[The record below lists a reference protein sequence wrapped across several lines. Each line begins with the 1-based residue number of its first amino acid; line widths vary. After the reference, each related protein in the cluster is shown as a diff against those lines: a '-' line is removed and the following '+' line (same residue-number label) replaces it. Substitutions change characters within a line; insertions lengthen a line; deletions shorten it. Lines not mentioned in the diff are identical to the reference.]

1 MTATAED
8 VERTARDTARAQ
20 WGVAGVVMVGS
31 MAGSGLAFHY
41 LGEPAALGVLIA
53 LAVDL
58 ALATWLRISSRLRA
72 VGLTSRAGW
81 VLEVTTAVQ
90 TLYLNV
96 GAAVFRGINQE
107 SAAAHWCLGIAHSFL
122 PIDLVL
128 FSLASAGARMKL
140 LWLQRDTETA
150 DRAERDRQ
158 LAAERV
164 EFDRQQRERQDIER
178 RRANG
183 ELVTAQDVF
192 AEAQRLRT
200 LARTEADEATRL
212 RVLTEQERDA
222 AEAASTATQA
232 AAEKLARQQRKPV
245 TSAPARKRGNSQPA
259 SPEARKQWIREQRA
273 AGHNP
278 TGADVDREFGPPKTG
293 WRLVK
298 QVEEEISAAMDAELA
313 QVVGGGR

>member
-1 MTATAED
+1 LTATAQD

-96 GAAVFRGINQE
+96 GAAVFRGIDQD

-140 LWLQRDTETA
+140 LRLQRDTETA
-150 DRAERDRQ
+150 DHAERDRQ
-158 LAAERV
+158 LAAERA
-164 EFDRQQRERQDIER
+164 EFDRQQRGRQELER

-183 ELVTAQDVF
+183 ELVTAQDVL
-192 AEAQRLRT
+192 AEAQRLRDQ
-200 LARTEADEATRL
+200 ARQVATEETRL
-212 RVLTEQERDA
+212 RELAEQERDTT
-222 AEAASTATQA
+222 EAAITATQA
-232 AAEKLARQQRKPV
+232 AAEKLAKQQRKTTPNP
-245 TSAPARKRGNSQPA
+245 TRSKKSIATPDERR
-259 SPEARKQWIREQRA
+259 QWIREQRA
-273 AGHNP
+273 AGNNP
-278 TGADVDREFGPPKTG
+278 SGADVDREFGAPKSG

>member
-1 MTATAED
+1 MTATAQD

-96 GAAVFRGINQE
+96 GAAVFRGIDQD

-140 LWLQRDTETA
+140 LRLQRDTEAA

-158 LAAERV
+158 LAAERA
-164 EFDRQQRERQDIER
+164 EFDRQQRERRDVER

-183 ELVTAQDVF
+183 ELITAQDVLT
-192 AEAQRLRT
+192 EAQRLRDQ
-200 LARTEADEATRL
+200 ARQVATEETRL
-212 RVLTEQERDA
+212 RELAEQERDTT
-222 AEAASTATQA
+222 EAAITATQA
-232 AAEKLARQQRKPV
+232 AAEKLAKQQRKTTPNP
-245 TSAPARKRGNSQPA
+245 TRSKKGSAG
-259 SPEARKQWIREQRA
+259 PEERRQWIREQRA
-273 AGHNP
+273 AGGNP
-278 TGADVDREFGPPKTG
+278 SGADVDREFGPPKSG

>member
-1 MTATAED
+1 LTATAQD

-96 GAAVFRGINQE
+96 GAAVFRGIDQD

-140 LWLQRDTETA
+140 LRLQRDTETA

-158 LAAERV
+158 IATERA
-164 EFDRQQRERQDIER
+164 EFDRQQRERQELER

-183 ELVTAQDVF
+183 ELVTAQDVL
-192 AEAQRLRT
+192 AEAQRLRDQARQVAT
-200 LARTEADEATRL
+200 EETQLRELA
-212 RVLTEQERDA
+212 EQERDTT
-222 AEAASTATQA
+222 EAAITATQA
-232 AAEKLARQQRKPV
+232 AAEKLAKQQRKP
-245 TSAPARKRGNSQPA
+245 TPGPTRSKKSIAT
-259 SPEARKQWIREQRA
+259 PEERRQWIREQRA
-273 AGHNP
+273 AGNNP
-278 TGADVDREFGPPKTG
+278 SGADVDREFGAPKSG

-313 QVVGGGR
+313 TLAGGTVNH

>member
-1 MTATAED
+1 LTATAED

-81 VLEVTTAVQ
+81 VLEVITAVQ

-96 GAAVFRGINQE
+96 GAAVFRGIDQD
-107 SAAAHWCLGIAHSFL
+107 SAVAHWCLGIAHSFL

-140 LWLQRDTETA
+140 LRLQRDTEAA

-158 LAAERV
+158 LAAERA
-164 EFDRQQRERQDIER
+164 EFDQQQRERRDVER

-183 ELVTAQDVF
+183 ELITAQDAL
-192 AEAQRLRT
+192 AEAQRLRHE
-200 LARTEADEATRL
+200 ARQVATEETRL
-212 RVLTEQERDA
+212 RELAEQERDA
-222 AEAASTATQA
+222 AEAAITATQA
-232 AAEKLARQQRKPV
+232 AAEKLAKQQRKTTPN
-245 TSAPARKRGNSQPA
+245 PARSKKSIATPDER
-259 SPEARKQWIREQRA
+259 RQWIREQRA
-273 AGHNP
+273 AGNNP
-278 TGADVDREFGPPKTG
+278 SGADVDREFGPPKSG

-298 QVEEEISAAMDAELA
+298 QVEEEIDAELTRELKEM
-313 QVVGGGR
+313 QHGMVQ